1 MRETRNRNRWMR
13 PDGTY
18 PPMAGGAQQSATT
31 MSQVLKEGWSADRLQ
46 AQFEAKNTP
55 MGKLEAY
62 RGVVMGRQISTPILS
77 GRAGAFTVVGASGGN
92 LNPAQ
97 PQPTTKAVWS
107 MPYNWFQIELDTSA
121 LVQSGQDIQSVV
133 AGKDLE
139 VKGAVENARHQM
151 ARMVITGGDGVVI
164 AFDTTAAAQTLKVVS
179 AAQEGASYGYSALVR
194 GWVQTGF
201 PIAIGTTANIN
212 ALSSG
217 LPAGPNGAAAQP
229 AGMGWITAVS
239 KSASAPT
246 ITLQATASVATTLG
260 THFGYVVNPNDV
272 AAASPEMN
280 GIRQLI
286 GTAPLGGL
294 DPATAGYDW
303 WQGAARDTT
312 TTTFSLDLVLNLQRL
327 VMQNSNNAP
336 AAIWTGYKQQ
346 MNFYALLQSQVQF
359 TGDQN
364 LAAGNVDSPT
374 WNGMKL
380 DAMADILDT
389 DWFML
394 TPSDMF
400 RIKGNLDQPRWASDI
415 QGSSQGAIWRPG
427 TTRFTDGV
435 VYPVNLG
442 CQRRNTQAGAINLK

>member
-1 MRETRNRNRWMR
+1 MRKMRNRWKR

-31 MSQVLKEGWSADRLQ
+31 MSVVLKEAWSADRLQ
-46 AQFEAKNTP
+46 AQFESKNTP
-55 MGKLEAY
+55 LGKLEAY
-62 RGVVMGRQISTPILS
+62 RGVVMGRTITTPILT
-77 GRAGAFTVVGASGGN
+77 GRAGAFTVVGAAGGT

-97 PQPTTKAVWS
+97 PQPVGKASWS

-121 LVQSGQDIQSVV
+121 LVQSGQDIQGIV

-139 VKGAVENARHQM
+139 VKGAVENTRHQM
-151 ARMVITGGDGVVI
+151 ARQVVTGGDGIVI
-164 AFDTTAAAQTLKVVS
+164 AFDTGTAAQTLKVVS

-194 GWVQTGF
+194 GWVQPGF
-201 PIAIGTTANIN
+201 PIAIGITSNIN
-212 ALSSG
+212 SLSG
-217 LPAGPNGAAAQP
+217 TLPAGPNGAVAQP
-229 AGMGWITAVS
+229 ANMGWVTAVN

-246 ITLQATASVATTLG
+246 ITLQAGASIATTLG
-260 THFGYVVNPNDV
+260 TNFGYVVNPNDV
-272 AAASPEMN
+272 AQASPEMN

-286 GTAPLGGL
+286 GTVGMAGL
-294 DPATAGYDW
+294 DQAVAGQEFW
-303 WQGAARDTT
+303 AGAMRDTT
-312 TTTFSLDLVLNLQRL
+312 TTTFSLDLALNLQRL

-359 TGDQN
+359 SGDQN
-364 LAAGNVDSPT
+364 LAAGNVDAPT

-400 RIKGNLDQPRWASDI
+400 RIKGNMDQPRWASDI